1 MRFVVGDRSA
11 DELNFAW
18 GSRLEPAEISDFPG
32 RIRQSLGKEALPL
45 VSAEKCA
52 TLTRPHG
59 ITARL

>member
-1 MRFVVGDRSA
+1 MRFVVGGHSVD
-11 DELNFAW
+11 DLNFVW
-18 GSRLEPAEISDFPG
+18 GSGLELAEISDFPG
-32 RIRQSLGKEALPL
+32 QILQSLRKEALPL